1 VSFDKF
7 AIMHIRPEVFDDRA
21 AVYAVTHAAFAG
33 IDPMVEPEEVSLL
46 QELFDCDEYDSRFS
60 LVALDGTAVIGH
72 VIATWGNIAGV
83 PTLGLG
89 PLAVAPEYQH
99 RGVGSILMQ
108 SIHDQA
114 EAEALG
120 GIVLLGAPGYYRRFG
135 YEPAL
140 ARGINP
146 SDSTWGDHF
155 MVRVFDE
162 RKLPTGH
169 YQYAKPFGV

>member
-1 VSFDKF
+1 
-7 AIMHIRPEVFDDRA
+7 MHIRPEVFDDRA

-33 IDPMVEPEEVSLL
+33 IDPMVEPEEVGLL
-46 QELFDCDEYDSRFS
+46 QNLFDCEEYDSRFS
-60 LVALDGTAVIGH
+60 LVALDDSVVIGH
-72 VIATWGNIAGV
+72 VIATWGRIGGE
-83 PTLGLG
+83 PMLGLG

-114 EAEALG
+114 EAESLS

-135 YEPAL
+135 YEPAH
-140 ARGINP
+140 ARGITP
-146 SDSTWGDHF
+146 RDASWGEHF

-162 RKLPTGH
+162 SRLPRGDF
-169 YQYAKPFGV
+169 QYAKPFGV

>member
-1 VSFDKF
+1 
-7 AIMHIRPEVFDDRA
+7 MHIRGEVFDDRA

-46 QELFDCDEYDSRFS
+46 QELFDCENYDPRFS
-60 LVALDGTAVIGH
+60 ILALDGTAVIGH
-72 VIATWGNIAGV
+72 VIATWGRVGEE
-83 PTLGLG
+83 PMLGLG

-114 EAEALG
+114 EAESLS
-120 GIVLLGAPGYYRRFG
+120 GIVLLGSPAYYRRFG
-135 YEPAL
+135 YEPAQ

-146 SDSTWGDHF
+146 SDRSWGEHF
-155 MVRVFDE
+155 MVRVFDG
-162 RKLPTGH
+162 RKLPTGN